1 MLIPTKHE
9 NLDHN
14 ILVLGGDIIKHLKGR
29 RVDIENLYQKIS
41 SDKNVTVDTFYNT
54 LTFLWLAEILE
65 VRDFYLELTK

>member
-1 MLIPTKHE
+1 MLVPTKHE